1 MRTSRRTALKAGV
14 AVGLGASIPG
24 ARLLAQQPPVKIG
37 MGIAQTGP
45 LASAGKP
52 ALLALRM
59 WIEDVNARGGLL
71 GRRVELIAYDDQG
84 SASVT
89 PALYAKLLDLDRV
102 DLLIAPYGT
111 VPTAPLMGMVKSRG
125 KLLMGNF
132 SFQVNRVVKHDL
144 WFNNA
149 PWNDAKS
156 WSEGFFRIGQAQ
168 DARSVAFLAADNEFG
183 QSLANGAR
191 EFAKQFGLK
200 FVYDQNYP
208 PGITDFS
215 SMIRAIRAARPD
227 MVFVMSYPAESV
239 LIVRAVG
246 EIGVGASVKIFGG
259 GMVGLQATPIME
271 SLGTALN
278 GIVNYNTYVPGM
290 RYEGID
296 AFLSRYSKRATEAT
310 VDPLGFY
317 LPPFAYAIG
326 QILEQAI
333 AATRSLQDRAIAD
346 YLRANAM
353 RTIVGPIRYGADGEW
368 AQPRV
373 VTTQFQGVKDK
384 NLEQFRKS
392 GVQALLFP
400 EDLKNGQVRTPFEKA
415 RTGTT

>member
-1 MRTSRRTALKAGV
+1 MRGSRRNALKAG
-14 AVGLGASIPG
+14 ATLALGASLPG

-45 LASAGKP
+45 LASSGKP
-52 ALLALRM
+52 ALVALRR
-59 WIEDVNARGGLL
+59 WVEDVNARGGLL

-84 SASVT
+84 SASAT
-89 PALYAKLLDLDRV
+89 PGLYAKLLDVDRI

-132 SFQVNRVVKHDL
+132 SFQVNHVVKHDM

-156 WSEGFFRIGQAQ
+156 FSTGFFRLGQAQ
-168 DARSVAFLAADNEFG
+168 GSKSVAFLAADNEFG

-191 EFAKQFGLK
+191 EFASQFGLK

-208 PGITDFS
+208 PGTTDFS

-227 MVFVMSYPAESV
+227 AVYVMSYPGESV

-246 EIGVGASVKIFGG
+246 EIGVGPSVKIFGG
-259 GMVGLQATPIME
+259 GMVGLQYTAIME
-271 SLGTALN
+271 SLGSALN
-278 GIVNYNTYVPGM
+278 GILNYNTYVPGI

-296 AFLSRYSKRATEAT
+296 WFISRYSKRAGEAK

-317 LPPFAYAIG
+317 LPPFEYAIG
-326 QILEQAI
+326 QMLEQAI
-333 AATRSLQDRAIAD
+333 AATGSLQDAAIAG
-346 YLRANAM
+346 YLRSNEM
-353 RTIVGPIRYGADGEW
+353 KTIVGPIRYGADGEW

-373 VTTQFQGVKDK
+373 IMTQFQGVKDR
-384 NLEQFRKS
+384 NLEQFRKP
-392 GVQALLFP
+392 GVQAILSP
-400 EDLKNGQVRTPFEKA
+400 EDLKNGQLRAPFEPA
-415 RTGTT
+415 RTTS